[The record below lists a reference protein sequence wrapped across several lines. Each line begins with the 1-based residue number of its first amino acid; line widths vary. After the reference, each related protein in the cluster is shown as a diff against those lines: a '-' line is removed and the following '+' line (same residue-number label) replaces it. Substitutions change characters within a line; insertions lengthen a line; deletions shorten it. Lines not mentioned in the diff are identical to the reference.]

1 MGDPE
6 NEVAIEQITFLL
18 ITQPFK
24 QKTFQ
29 LYIRL
34 SKSRV
39 GSCSNLAIESNEQ
52 LSFRLFSYLVYDLS
66 KSQNLAF
73 EWQRG

>member
-1 MGDPE
+1 MGDPR
-6 NEVAIEQITFLL
+6 NEVAIEQIAFLL

-24 QKTFQ
+24 KKKTFQ

-66 KSQNLAF
+66 KSVKPGL
-73 EWQRG
+73 